1 MWGFVGMAPLF
12 PGSFSLGL
20 TLPFA
25 RLSNSALPLPVIPAQ
40 APPFDGQSPK
50 PVRPLARNPAQG
62 RAVLVACRSLPAPP
76 RPFGG
81 FRWLKRHRA
90 SLSRQAS
97 FGSCRRDGPFSQI
110 QELHMQN
117 IVILAGNIGQ
127 SPEVRTTQGGTK
139 ITNFTLACPK
149 AGSSAMRTATA

>member
-1 MWGFVGMAPLF
+1 MRGGLLAWASVFL
-12 PGSFSLGL
+12 GSFSLGL

-25 RLSNSALPLPVIPAQ
+25 HLSCSALPLPVIPAQ

-81 FRWLKRHRA
+81 FR
-90 SLSRQAS
+90 
-97 FGSCRRDGPFSQI
+97 
-110 QELHMQN
+110 
-117 IVILAGNIGQ
+117 
-127 SPEVRTTQGGTK
+127 
-139 ITNFTLACPK
+139 
-149 AGSSAMRTATA
+149 